1 MRYRVEFH
9 CHTIY
14 SKDSLVEPRDLVK
27 TARARGLDRL
37 VITDHNTI
45 RGALAAE
52 KLDPELVIV
61 GEEIMTTQG
70 ELLAAFVKEEIPS
83 GLPPLE
89 VIHRLREQQAF
100 ISVSHP
106 FDKNRNGAWKEDD
119 LLMIVPL
126 VDAIETFN
134 ARCALNAYNEQA
146 KNFARKYQLAGT
158 VGSDA
163 HTLPEI
169 GRATQIIE
177 EFTNADE
184 LASNLRQ
191 AENVEK
197 LSSYFV
203 HFESRWAVLL
213 KKLKLV
219 IIP

>member
-14 SKDSLVEPRDLVK
+14 SKDSLVEPADLVK

-45 RGALAAE
+45 RGALVAK

-70 ELLAAFVKEEIPS
+70 ELLAAFVKEEIPK
-83 GLPPLE
+83 GLTPLE

-106 FDKNRNGAWKEDD
+106 FDKNRNGAWKEEN
-119 LLMIVPL
+119 LLTIALL

-134 ARCALNAYNEQA
+134 ARCGLNAYNEQA
-146 KNFARKYQLAGT
+146 KRFARKYQLAET

-169 GRATQIIE
+169 GRAIQIVE
-177 EFTNADE
+177 AFSDASE
-184 LASNLRQ
+184 LSSNLRQ
-191 AENVEK
+191 AERVEK

-203 HFESRWAVLL
+203 HLGSRWAVLV
-213 KKLKLV
+213 KKLGL
-219 IIP
+219 IRTP